1 MTTFA
6 QERPAIEGRFVAMF
20 TAAPIA
26 FDNAPDSPALAAAK
40 AAGEPWVRLTIVN
53 GDSRSAGIAGENDIL
68 VEHFGRIVVQVF
80 VRDGGGTAAARA
92 IADAAAAVFQHARFD
107 GIRSYA
113 AAIRN
118 VGNDGNSYYQINVS
132 TPFRRFTN

>member
-6 QERPAIEGRFVAMF
+6 EELPAIHDRFLSLF
-20 TAAPIA
+20 TAAPIS
-26 FDNAPDSPALAAAK
+26 FDNSADSPELKSAK

-80 VRDGGGTAAARA
+80 VRDGTGTAAARA

-113 AAIRN
+113 AAIRT
-118 VGNDGNSYYQINVS
+118 VGNDGHGYYQINIS
-132 TPFRRFTN
+132 TPYRRFTN